1 MPPILSQEEYYKRF
15 GEYYSNLADF
25 IEQRDGDPAL
35 KPPEPVD
42 IPDETLPSREDLG
55 YAFFAKDSYRDI
67 DERSDFNN
75 YQYLPQDST
84 ERVGVYKSDEDNEVV
99 YAIQG
104 TELQDQPIQ
113 DFFRNA
119 GIAIGGPTTE
129 LFDPTYYS
137 YKKHIENTNKKY
149 STHRPVIVGHSQGG
163 TYAGLLGTTNP
174 NYKTITFNA
183 GSGFIPSSMDFK
195 CLISGCDNIKQY
207 RIVGDWASANQITNS
222 FQLRPK
228 IGDPELERQ
237 AEQADRI
244 YIPQDYLLTH
254 GINNFIGRNES
265 NLKTDYGAYGRKIAR
280 RVGDFAGLFALPAIG
295 KKVGEKLVRTSMV
308 SESNPLFRQASVRAG
323 LTGFGPPTQQT
334 IQAREAAQAIG
345 RSVATTAQGAV
356 VEGAI
361 AEGAV
366 AEMSI
371 LERIKDLQM
380 TSNRLGTQIEGQLT
394 SGLSESSLGTG
405 SGFGNIRPPQLSSLL
420 SETPT
425 LSLLQGNV
433 EDAIARSIA
442 RSSPTAGLASEIAMG
457 DLAAALGTGGILSGI
472 TSLSELRS
480 RLALPTM
487 GAIGTVLKGNTVT
500 KGVLGFGIGDVLG
513 GLAYDNLIKPSE
525 EEILTF

>member
-1 MPPILSQEEYYKRF
+1 MPPILSQQEYYKRF

-25 IEQRDGDPAL
+25 IEQSDGDPAL
-35 KPPEPVD
+35 RPPEPVD

-67 DERSDFNN
+67 DQRSDFNN

-84 ERVGVYKSDEDNEVV
+84 ERLAVYKSDQDNEVV

-174 NYKTITFNA
+174 NFKTITFNA

-280 RVGDFAGLFALPAIG
+280 RVGDFAGLLALPAIG
-295 KKVGEKLVRTSMV
+295 KKVGEKLVRTTML
-308 SESNPLFRQASVRAG
+308 SESNPLARQASVRQG
-323 LTGFGPPTQQT
+323 LTGFGAPTPQT
-334 IQAREAAQAIG
+334 ISAREAAREVA
-345 RSVATTAQGAV
+345 RSVGRTSQGAAV
-356 VEGAI
+356 
-361 AEGAV
+361 EGAV
-366 AEMSI
+366 AEGEMSL

-380 TSNRLGTQIEGQLT
+380 TSNRLGTQIEGQLSQST
-394 SGLSESSLGTG
+394 LGTG
-405 SGFGNIRPPQLSSLL
+405 SGFGNIRPPQLSTLL
-420 SETPT
+420 SETRP
-425 LSLLQGNV
+425 LLQGNI
-433 EDAIARSIA
+433 EEAIARSIA
-442 RSSPTAGLASEIAMG
+442 RSSPTAGLASEIGIG
-457 DLAAALGTGGILSGI
+457 DLAAALGTGGILSGLSGI
-472 TSLSELRS
+472 TSISELRP

-487 GAIGTVLKGNTVT
+487 GTIGSVLKGNTVT
-500 KGVLGFGIGDVLG
+500 KGLLGFGVGDVLG

>member
-1 MPPILSQEEYYKRF
+1 
-15 GEYYSNLADF
+15 
-25 IEQRDGDPAL
+25 
-35 KPPEPVD
+35 
-42 IPDETLPSREDLG
+42 
-55 YAFFAKDSYRDI
+55 
-67 DERSDFNN
+67 
-75 YQYLPQDST
+75 
-84 ERVGVYKSDEDNEVV
+84 
-99 YAIQG
+99 
-104 TELQDQPIQ
+104 
-113 DFFRNA
+113 
-119 GIAIGGPTTE
+119 
-129 LFDPTYYS
+129 
-137 YKKHIENTNKKY
+137 
-149 STHRPVIVGHSQGG
+149 
-163 TYAGLLGTTNP
+163 
-174 NYKTITFNA
+174 
-183 GSGFIPSSMDFK
+183 MDFK

-308 SESNPLFRQASVRAG
+308 SPSNPLFRQASVRAG
-323 LTGFGPPTQQT
+323 LTGFGAPTQQT
-334 IQAREAAQAIG
+334 IQAREAARAIG
-345 RSVATTAQGAV
+345 RSVAQT
-356 VEGAI
+356 

-366 AEMSI
+366 AEGAVAEGAVAEGEMSL

-394 SGLSESSLGTG
+394 GGLSESALGTG
-405 SGFGNIRPPQLSSLL
+405 SGFGNIRPPQLSTLL
-420 SETPT
+420 SETPA
-425 LSLLQGNV
+425 LPLLQGNI
-433 EDAIARSIA
+433 EEAIARSIA

-472 TSLSELRS
+472 TSLSELRP